1 MYMHKCH
8 ISVLFVYS
16 YFLHINA
23 GRYLL
28 VRPPTE
34 TTHQSPATK
43 ARFSHDTL
51 RRGRQTKAH
60 VRRAAGINFAR
71 LGGFHLSVPFV
82 QPSSFLG
89 KGTFACVGCCC
100 CYRLS
105 IGRGEGCVQSQKL
118 NKFMKF
124 SAIIYLSPEERASM
138 PLQVGGTHVPEYTAP

>member
-23 GRYLL
+23 GSYLL

-34 TTHQSPATK
+34 TTHQSQATK
-43 ARFSHDTL
+43 AHFSHDTL
-51 RRGRQTKAH
+51 RRDRQTKAH
-60 VRRAAGINFAR
+60 VPRAAGINFAR
-71 LGGFHLSVPFV
+71 LEGGFHLSVPFL

-89 KGTFACVGCCC
+89 KGTFACAGCCY
-100 CYRLS
+100 YRLS
-105 IGRGEGCVQSQKL
+105 IGRRDGCVHSQKL

-124 SAIIYLSPEERASM
+124 SGIIYLSPEE
-138 PLQVGGTHVPEYTAP
+138 